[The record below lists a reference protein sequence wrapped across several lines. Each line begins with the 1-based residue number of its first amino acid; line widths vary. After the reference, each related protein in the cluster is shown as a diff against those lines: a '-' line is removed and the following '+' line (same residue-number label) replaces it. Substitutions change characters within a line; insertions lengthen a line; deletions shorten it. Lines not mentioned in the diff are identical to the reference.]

1 MNIVALAGGV
11 GGAKLADGLQHL
23 LGNSLTVIVNTG
35 DDFEWHGLH
44 VAPDLDT
51 VMYTLAGIA
60 NSQTGWGLAGDS
72 FNSLGMFEAYGEEGW
87 FRIGDRD
94 LATHVLRTEMLDAG
108 RTLSEVT
115 ASLARKL
122 GVRAALLPMSDE
134 RVMTRVSTDEGEL
147 SFQDYFVKRKCK
159 PRVRAVRLAGIRDAR
174 PPVGALEAIDHADA
188 IVICPSNPFLSIEPI
203 LSVRGMRASLK
214 RASAKCVAVSPLVGG
229 QALKGPAAKMFHELG
244 IEPSA
249 RAVAEMY
256 RGLAGTIVIDKVD
269 VGQKPAIQDQG
280 MKVRVTDT
288 VMTSVT
294 ERERLAREVLNWVID
309 PTGG

>member
-11 GGAKLADGLQHL
+11 GGAKLADGLQRL

-60 NSQTGWGLAGDS
+60 NSQTGWGLEGDT

-108 RTLSEVT
+108 RALSEVT

-147 SFQDYFVKRKCK
+147 SFQDYFVKRKCE
-159 PRVRAVRLAGIRDAR
+159 PRVDAVRFEGIRDAR
-174 PPVGALEAIDHADA
+174 PPVGALEAIGHADA

-214 RASAKCVAVSPLVGG
+214 RASEKCIAVSPLVGG

-269 VGQKPAIQDQG
+269 VGQMPAIQDRG

-288 VMTSVT
+288 VMTSVQ
-294 ERERLAREVLNWVID
+294 ERERLAREILNWVID